1 MFHVASE
8 YEFQYAYT
16 MISFRLLPVNLVN
29 KNEFN
34 VLVKKNLFDLCDNL
48 DFLREICGEG
58 YSAVTFLKM
67 LPYFETPI
75 EKQLR
80 GERRLKG
87 KPGFLDYDLN
97 SKISFLLRL

>member
-1 MFHVASE
+1 
-8 YEFQYAYT
+8 
-16 MISFRLLPVNLVN
+16 
-29 KNEFN
+29 
-34 VLVKKNLFDLCDNL
+34 
-48 DFLREICGEG
+48 
-58 YSAVTFLKM
+58 M